1 MGGPVRRFPGGPP
14 LGARGVRALRRP
26 FRAREFTLDPA
37 ALAYSR
43 RNEFEADRFATEAL
57 GTGRDLATGLK
68 KLSADSLANLTP
80 HPFYVWLHHTH
91 PPLVERLAALHKL

>member
-1 MGGPVRRFPGGPP
+1 LPLSGWTSPLCTRGSRSSALIFAPVNLLLTLP
-14 LGARGVRALRRP
+14 L
-26 FRAREFTLDPA
+26 
-37 ALAYSR
+37 LAYSR

-80 HPFYVWLHHTH
+80 HPFYVWIHHTH